1 MFYDLSDIFNSFP
14 TLKPVKVNKILYKE
28 FLYLVGMHI
37 DKSLPLNPKNNC
49 GILSH
54 ILFGS

>member
-28 FLYLVGMHI
+28 FLYLEAYLVGIHI
-37 DKSLPLNPKNNC
+37 D
-49 GILSH
+49 
-54 ILFGS
+54 